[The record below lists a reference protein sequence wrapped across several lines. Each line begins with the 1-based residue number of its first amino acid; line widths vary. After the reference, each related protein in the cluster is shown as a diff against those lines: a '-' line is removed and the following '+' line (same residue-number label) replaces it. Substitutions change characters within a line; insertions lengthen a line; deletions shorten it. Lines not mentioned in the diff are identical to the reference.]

1 MAKNNSNLHGAKK
14 AKNDEFY
21 TQLSDIEK
29 ECVHYRPHFKGKV
42 VFCNC
47 NDALHSNFAKYFSL
61 NFEFLGLKKLICTAY
76 KVDGV
81 HGKVCIYEGDKNG
94 NRVPDLDEWECHMLD
109 GDGGF
114 ASEEC
119 IEFLKEADIVV
130 TNPPFS
136 LFREYVAL
144 LMQYN
149 KKFLIIG
156 NMNAITYKEIFP
168 LIKNNQLWAGFKPFG
183 GGMDMIQTEDT
194 FDETKT
200 KSYKINDK
208 GEIIKNIM
216 GCIWFTNLTHSKR
229 TEPIDLYKH
238 YNEEEYPKYDNYDA
252 IEVGKVS
259 DIPMDY
265 DGVIGVPITFLGQ
278 YCPSQFEIIWT
289 TDRGGDGM
297 IEWMKKTPFDKSWDS
312 AWVNGQKVY
321 KRIFIKRVSK

>member
-1 MAKNNSNLHGAKK
+1 MKCRFEIVG
-14 AKNDEFY
+14 
-21 TQLSDIEK
+21 LSGI
-29 ECVHYRPHFKGKV
+29 
-42 VFCNC
+42 
-47 NDALHSNFAKYFSL
+47 
-61 NFEFLGLKKLICTAY
+61 
-76 KVDGV
+76 DGV
-81 HGKVCIYEGDKNG
+81 PMHLKINGRKKYMRILIKKVN
-94 NRVPDLDEWECHMLD
+94 
-109 GDGGF
+109 
-114 ASEEC
+114 EEA
-119 IEFLKEADIVV
+119 IKEPKD
-130 TNPPFS
+130 
-136 LFREYVAL
+136 VAL
-144 LMQYN
+144 LMEYN

-168 LIKNNQLWAGFKPFG
+168 LIKDNQLWAGFKPFG

-278 YCPSQFEIIWT
+278 YCPTQFEIIWT

-297 IEWMKKTPFDKSWDS
+297 LETLNNCSFDKSWDS

-321 KRIFIKRVSK
+321 KRIFIKKLA